1 MSMESGAVICLQPE
15 VFKIGRI
22 PSSSPSG
29 GKLFNSAN
37 NSEKRTNTA
46 LPPIISK
53 PNSAVLKSSKKLTTR
68 GMLNSSYSN
77 SRTQQQQQQQS
88 AAALPQ
94 ETSTSAWTS
103 TGKKAPGE
111 IFCPSLSPPDN
122 PEAQY
127 NLKMV
132 FLKDTTYLAIP
143 YRYFSKILHKK
154 EGKVR
159 SVLPK
164 IAKEIRSFLAY
175 SNNAVKERI
184 TRLTPWI
191 TENNIDFEPKV
202 IPPKP
207 TKLDFYPNE
216 IIAKN
221 CIDLDVA
228 NLTLGSFDTIKLV
241 DDKADIKERSKS
253 FFDKSLNTTTTS
265 LSLTQKT
272 KYETAKDKIIDKLLK
287 ELRKNKSNPIFVPP
301 QISSANDTSQER
313 GLSGTS
319 TDLFVTMMKKPSES
333 TLNDSDSSSDED
345 SMSNYS

>member
-1 MSMESGAVICLQPE
+1 MESGAVICLQPE
-15 VFKIGRI
+15 VFKIGRL

-37 NSEKRTNTA
+37 NSEKRRYTA

-53 PNSAVLKSSKKLTTR
+53 PNSAALKSSKKLTTR
-68 GMLNSSYSN
+68 GMLNSRYSN
-77 SRTQQQQQQQS
+77 SRAHQQQLQQS
-88 AAALPQ
+88 AASIPQ
-94 ETSTSAWTS
+94 ETSTPAWAS
-103 TGKKAPGE
+103 TGKRASE
-111 IFCPSLSPPDN
+111 EVFCPSLSPPDN

-159 SVLPK
+159 LVLPK

-184 TRLTPWI
+184 TRLIPWI

-221 CIDLDVA
+221 CIDLDIA
-228 NLTLGSFDTIKLV
+228 HLTLGSFDTIKLV

-253 FFDKSLNTTTTS
+253 FFDKSLNMTTTS

-272 KYETAKDKIIDKLLK
+272 KYETAKDKIIEKLLK

-333 TLNDSDSSSDED
+333 TLNDSDSNSDED
-345 SMSNYS
+345 SMSSYS

>member
-1 MSMESGAVICLQPE
+1 
-15 VFKIGRI
+15 
-22 PSSSPSG
+22 
-29 GKLFNSAN
+29 
-37 NSEKRTNTA
+37 
-46 LPPIISK
+46 
-53 PNSAVLKSSKKLTTR
+53 
-68 GMLNSSYSN
+68 
-77 SRTQQQQQQQS
+77 
-88 AAALPQ
+88 
-94 ETSTSAWTS
+94 
-103 TGKKAPGE
+103 
-111 IFCPSLSPPDN
+111 
-122 PEAQY
+122 
-127 NLKMV
+127 MV

-159 SVLPK
+159 LVLPK

-216 IIAKN
+216 IVAKN

-228 NLTLGSFDTIKLV
+228 HLTLGSFDTIKLA
-241 DDKADIKERSKS
+241 DDKTDIKERSKS
-253 FFDKSLNTTTTS
+253 FFDKSLNMTTTS

-272 KYETAKDKIIDKLLK
+272 KYETAKDKIIDKLLN
-287 ELRKNKSNPIFVPP
+287 ELRKNKRNSIFVPP

-313 GLSGTS
+313 GQSGGAS
-319 TDLFVTMMKKPSES
+319 TDLFVTMMKRPSES

-345 SMSNYS
+345 MSSYS

>member
-1 MSMESGAVICLQPE
+1 MESGAVICLQPE

-22 PSSSPSG
+22 PRPIPS
-29 GKLFNSAN
+29 KSNLNHSAGD
-37 NSEKRTNTA
+37 SDKHT

-53 PNSAVLKSSKKLTTR
+53 PNSAALKSSKKLTTR
-68 GMLNSSYSN
+68 GMLNSRYSN
-77 SRTQQQQQQQS
+77 SRTQQQQQQQQP

-94 ETSTSAWTS
+94 QDTSTTPAWTS
-103 TGKKAPGE
+103 TGTGTGKKGTSE
-111 IFCPSLSPPDN
+111 VYCPSSSPPDN
-122 PEAQY
+122 PEARY
-127 NLKMV
+127 DLKMV
-132 FLKDTTYLAIP
+132 FMKDTTYLAIP

-159 SVLPK
+159 RLVLPK
-164 IAKEIRSFLAY
+164 IAKEIRWFLGY

-184 TRLTPWI
+184 TRLIPWI

-216 IIAKN
+216 IVAKN

-228 NLTLGSFDTIKLV
+228 HLTLGSFDTIKLV
-241 DDKADIKERSKS
+241 DDKTADTKERSKS
-253 FFDKSLNTTTTS
+253 FFDKSPTLTTS

-287 ELRKNKSNPIFVPP
+287 DLRKSKSNSIFVPP
-301 QISSANDTSQER
+301 QISIAKDTSQV
-313 GLSGTS
+313 GGAS
-319 TDLFVTMMKKPSES
+319 TDLFVTMMKRPSES
-333 TLNDSDSSSDED
+333 TLNDSDSNSDDD
-345 SMSNYS
+345 SMSSYS